1 MLHKVFIS
9 VLFLLCT
16 SILFANE
23 EAQQYFNNSKSIVF
37 ELDGNWNIAG
47 NMKGIE
53 IFIDQELENGNK
65 RVITASKEEGLLL
78 GISLSAYTA
87 SKIGLQLSV
96 LEAQIVESDD
106 IKVNGLNGKSIVYNY
121 LNDDLETLSTR
132 VVIVLKDQV
141 AYQITATCSKSD
153 YEKSKVLFNQLF
165 NTLKIN

>member
-121 LNDDLETLSTR
+121 LNDAFYFKRIVFYRIIQFPNL
-132 VVIVLKDQV
+132 VIIRIISQ
-141 AYQITATCSKSD
+141 QI
-153 YEKSKVLFNQLF
+153 LRH
-165 NTLKIN
+165 